1 VAIITA
7 WYWARLVMY
16 CMEMMFFFL
25 KKLY

>member
-16 CMEMMFFFL
+16 CMEMMFFFF

>member
-16 CMEMMFFFL
+16 GMEMMFFFI